1 MEKIELVFIFDLEN
15 LDLLYDYFILS
26 QLCRIL
32 DISDLKYIKNI
43 KEDFT
48 REIYLLV
55 KTNILGH
62 EKNAKIRKV
71 FNKEENP
78 TKMAYVISFYEY
90 SFLNLNNYR
99 KILDNLFKKLKADK
113 AYINLNEDKIF

>member
-1 MEKIELVFIFDLEN
+1 MKKIELVFIFDLEN

-43 KEDFT
+43 KEGFT

-55 KTNILGH
+55 KTNILDH

-71 FNKEENP
+71 FNKEVNP

>member
-90 SFLNLNNYR
+90 SFFNLNNYR

>member
-55 KTNILGH
+55 KTNILSH

-90 SFLNLNNYR
+90 SFFNLNNYR

>member
-1 MEKIELVFIFDLEN
+1 MKKIELVFIFDLEN

-71 FNKEENP
+71 FNKEVNP

>member
-1 MEKIELVFIFDLEN
+1 MKKIELVFIFDLEN

-90 SFLNLNNYR
+90 SFFNLNNYR